1 MKSFPERNMFRFL
14 RYVLLFLCIVS
25 LFCAAACG
33 APASDHTQ
41 GQGSVPSEEGGQEND
56 QTGQGGQQG
65 LPDGDGQ
72 EESDPEQGEEQVQE
86 GKMYLKIGETVLTA
100 TLADNEAAR
109 ELAQRLPLT
118 LDLRDYGGFEKVG
131 SLGFSL
137 PRADASVTT
146 QPGEFVLYQGN
157 QFVLFYGQNTWSY
170 TRLGRIDGMTAQQL
184 QEILGGGN
192 VTITLSSER

>member
-1 MKSFPERNMFRFL
+1 MKSFPERNMSRFL

-41 GQGSVPSEEGGQEND
+41 GHGGISSEEGEQQDD
-56 QTGQGGQQG
+56 QAEQGGRQD

-72 EESDPEQGEEQVQE
+72 EESDPEQGEE
-86 GKMYLKIGETVLTA
+86 GKMYLKIGNTVLTA
-100 TLADNEAAR
+100 TLADNQAAR

-137 PRADASVTT
+137 PRVDVSVTA

-170 TRLGRIDGMTAQQL
+170 TRLGKIDGMTAQQL
-184 QEILGGGN
+184 QEILGEGN
-192 VTITLSSER
+192 VTVTLSAER

>member
-33 APASDHTQ
+33 APAADHTQ
-41 GQGSVPSEEGGQEND
+41 GQGGISSEEGGQQDD
-56 QTGQGGQQG
+56 QAEQGGRQD

-72 EESDPEQGEEQVQE
+72 EENLPGQDEVQE
-86 GKMYLKIGETVLTA
+86 GKMYLKIGNTVLTA
-100 TLADNEAAR
+100 TLADNQAAR

-131 SLGFSL
+131 SLGFFL
-137 PRADASVTT
+137 PRADVYVTA

-170 TRLGRIDGMTAQQL
+170 TRLGRIDGMAAQQL

-192 VTITLSSER
+192 VTVTLSAER

>member
-1 MKSFPERNMFRFL
+1 MFRFL

-41 GQGSVPSEEGGQEND
+41 GQGGISSEEGGQEND
-56 QTGQGGQQG
+56 QTEQGGRQD
-65 LPDGDGQ
+65 LPDGDAQ
-72 EESDPEQGEEQVQE
+72 EENLPGQDEVQE
-86 GKMYLKIGETVLTA
+86 GKMYLKIGDTVLTA
-100 TLADNEAAR
+100 TLADNQAAR

-137 PRADASVTT
+137 PRADESVTA

-192 VTITLSSER
+192 VTVTLSAER

>member
-25 LFCAAACG
+25 LFCAVSCG

-41 GQGSVPSEEGGQEND
+41 GQGGISSEEGGLQDD
-56 QTGQGGQQG
+56 QAEQGGRQD

-72 EESDPEQGEEQVQE
+72 EENLPGQDEVQE
-86 GKMYLKIGETVLTA
+86 GKMYLKIGNTVLTA
-100 TLADNEAAR
+100 TLADNQAAR

-137 PRADASVTT
+137 PRADVSVTA
-146 QPGEFVLYQGN
+146 QPGELSGKSVCSLLRAKY
-157 QFVLFYGQNTWSY
+157 VVIHAPGQDRRHDGATAARNF
-170 TRLGRIDGMTAQQL
+170 GRGKRH
-184 QEILGGGN
+184 GHPF
-192 VTITLSSER
+192 R